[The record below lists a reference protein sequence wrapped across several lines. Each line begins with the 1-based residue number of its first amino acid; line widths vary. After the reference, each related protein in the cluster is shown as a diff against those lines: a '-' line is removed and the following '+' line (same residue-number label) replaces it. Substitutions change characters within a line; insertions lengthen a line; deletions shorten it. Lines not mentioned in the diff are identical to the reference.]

1 MGHNLKVGIFS
12 SQVTLFQP
20 GNFKVLQLENLVGQI
35 SEDGRQQDQQKQ
47 KLAPILFKFR
57 HAFGLIMNLY
67 TVDARMYKVLA
78 EVRDVLSNGN
88 ILNCSQICSK

>member
-35 SEDGRQQDQQKQ
+35 SEDGRQQDQQK
-47 KLAPILFKFR
+47 KKIS
-57 HAFGLIMNLY
+57 
-67 TVDARMYKVLA
+67 
-78 EVRDVLSNGN
+78 SN
-88 ILNCSQICSK
+88 IV